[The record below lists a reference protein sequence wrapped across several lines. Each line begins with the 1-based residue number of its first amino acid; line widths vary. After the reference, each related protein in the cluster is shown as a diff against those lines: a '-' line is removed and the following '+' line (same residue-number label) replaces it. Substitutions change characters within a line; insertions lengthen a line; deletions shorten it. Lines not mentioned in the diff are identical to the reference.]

1 MNIHSGGLEG
11 IGVRRAPTAAFMV
24 SGATG
29 IQSSTTEQ

>member
-1 MNIHSGGLEG
+1 MNICSGGLEG